1 MSLQEKT
8 VVVVGVEHS
17 VGHAIALAFSK
28 RNYNVVVTGSDY
40 TVVENIA
47 NEIIGLGGEAL
58 AVKCDVTK
66 KEEVDDMM
74 IKATSRYKKI
84 NIVVNDAE
92 VVESKPFLDITVTDW
107 ENLMNVNLRGAL
119 LISQA
124 ATREMKDGGK
134 IIFISSIAGSIAW
147 NEMAHYSASKGGL
160 ESMMRSMAFELAHK
174 KITVNAVVEGVLDVP
189 EISAENKN
197 LATEKMI
204 STDPERRIGKAEDI
218 AGTVLFIASD
228 AANYI
233 TGQTIVVDGGY
244 TLR

>member
-1 MSLQEKT
+1 
-8 VVVVGVEHS
+8 
-17 VGHAIALAFSK
+17 
-28 RNYNVVVTGSDY
+28 
-40 TVVENIA
+40 
-47 NEIIGLGGEAL
+47 
-58 AVKCDVTK
+58 
-66 KEEVDDMM
+66 
-74 IKATSRYKKI
+74 
-84 NIVVNDAE
+84 
-92 VVESKPFLDITVTDW
+92 
-107 ENLMNVNLRGAL
+107 
-119 LISQA
+119 
-124 ATREMKDGGK
+124 
-134 IIFISSIAGSIAW
+134 
-147 NEMAHYSASKGGL
+147 
-160 ESMMRSMAFELAHK
+160 MRSMAFELAHK